1 MAALA
6 QLGERQ
12 TEDLK
17 APCSIHGGGISFSL
31 HKLFVLHKWTIII
44 CFPPNTFLWW
54 DCHILTELI
63 ESKLATGFIFSQS
76 GCCIFM
82 HLPAYL
88 VVNVNENTLEIMNWT
103 CRFFIFSK
111 KLKFFV
117 HFSGTKTIKSAK
129 NSAKKSKLKYLDRW
143 SKSK

>member
-1 MAALA
+1 M
-6 QLGERQ
+6 
-12 TEDLK
+12 
-17 APCSIHGGGISFSL
+17 
-31 HKLFVLHKWTIII
+31 
-44 CFPPNTFLWW
+44 
-54 DCHILTELI
+54 ELN

-88 VVNVNENTLEIMNWT
+88 VVNVNENTLEIMNWI

-111 KLKFFV
+111 ILKFFV

-129 NSAKKSKLKYLDRW
+129 NSKFHEKVEIEIS
-143 SKSK
+143 